1 MYKNIII
8 PGYTGRMKSVE
19 CFEGEQIEEKVR
31 RIVNNNEP
39 ITDGAPII
47 FTEKKDGVLPEY
59 NIRTDR
65 WDVALDAMNKME
77 MARKARKE
85 IEIKPED
92 FGNVPDNQNGSPSE
106 N

>member
-1 MYKNIII
+1 MYKKVII

-65 WDVALDAMNKME
+65 WDIALDAMNKME

-85 IEIKPED
+85 TEVKPED
-92 FGNVPDNQNGSPSE
+92 FGNVPDKQNGSPSE